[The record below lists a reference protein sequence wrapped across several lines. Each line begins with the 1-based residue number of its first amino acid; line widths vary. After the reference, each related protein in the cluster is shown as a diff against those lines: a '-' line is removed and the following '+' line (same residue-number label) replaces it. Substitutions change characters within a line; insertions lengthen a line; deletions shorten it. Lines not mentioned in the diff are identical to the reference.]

1 MVEIVGL
8 HGHSPGT
15 QADHVAKDAHK
26 GGIHAAPQ
34 GEARQAAADDEPADD
49 SLKQGVCQADGQHQQ
64 HLPEGEL
71 GQRGRDLGPVA
82 AEDENHYTGQRQQHQ
97 QRKDRLFAGGLLGG
111 VGLFHGTRLLSRYCL
126 QYNTAEP
133 CFCELKQ
140 NFSRHFVGYDKKEPL
155 RLTSFARFGLRL
167 PASTSCWK
175 QHLCLAGRGPNSN
188 ALYPPLAAA
197 AAVAPS
203 RRGGIAKQ

>member
-1 MVEIVGL
+1 MHHAGGVGGEPTVLQQEHHSGIEQNGGLVEYILQGHQAHTGAQRQAAVIEIVGL

-15 QADHVAKDAHK
+15 QADHVAKGAHK
-26 GGIHAAPQ
+26 GGIQAAPQ

-126 QYNTAEP
+126 QYNTEEP

-140 NFSRHFVGYDKKEPL
+140 NFSRHFV
-155 RLTSFARFGLRL
+155 
-167 PASTSCWK
+167 
-175 QHLCLAGRGPNSN
+175 
-188 ALYPPLAAA
+188 
-197 AAVAPS
+197 
-203 RRGGIAKQ
+203 

>member
-1 MVEIVGL
+1 MLQQEHHSGIEQNGGLVEYILQGHQAHTGAQRQAAVVEIVGL

-15 QADHVAKDAHK
+15 QADHVAKGAHK
-26 GGIHAAPQ
+26 GGIQAAPQ

-133 CFCELKQ
+133 RFCELKQ
-140 NFSRHFVGYDKKEPL
+140 NFSRHFV
-155 RLTSFARFGLRL
+155 
-167 PASTSCWK
+167 
-175 QHLCLAGRGPNSN
+175 
-188 ALYPPLAAA
+188 
-197 AAVAPS
+197 
-203 RRGGIAKQ
+203 